1 MSDNTA
7 LLVIDVQV
15 GLIDDPSDPA
25 YNPQMVLA
33 NIAALLAKARAT
45 HTPILFMQHDGDAY
59 EGEELSLAP
68 DSPGWQIHPNVAPLA
83 DEPVLR
89 KRASDSFYQTPLQ
102 DELAARG
109 IQHLVIT
116 GCKTEMCVDTTSR
129 AAVSRGYDVTL
140 VKDAHSTTDSEIM
153 PSFQIVAHH
162 NYTLDDFGT
171 DEHVI
176 VTKDASEVDF
186 S

>member
-1 MSDNTA
+1 MSSNTA

-15 GLIDDPSDPA
+15 GLINDPSEPA
-25 YNPQMVLA
+25 YNAQTVLA
-33 NIAALLAKARAT
+33 NIAGLLAKARTT
-45 HTPILFMQHDGDAY
+45 HTPIIFIQHDGDAY
-59 EGEELSLAP
+59 EGEGLSLAP
-68 DSPGWQIHPNVAPLA
+68 TSPGWQIHPMVAPLN

-89 KRASDSFYQTPLQ
+89 KRASDSFYQTSLQ
-102 DELAARG
+102 DELAARQ

-129 AAVSRGYDVTL
+129 AAISRGFDVTL

-176 VTKDASEVDF
+176 VTKAASEVDF

>member
-1 MSDNTA
+1 MASNTA

-45 HTPILFMQHDGDAY
+45 HTAVLFMQHDGDVY
-59 EGEELSLAP
+59 EGEGLSLAP
-68 DSPGWQIHPNVAPLA
+68 NSPGWQIHSEVAPLA

-116 GCKTEMCVDTTSR
+116 GCKTEMCIDTTSR
-129 AAVSRGYDVTL
+129 AAISRDYDVTL
-140 VKDAHSTTDSEIM
+140 VADAHSTTDSEIM

-171 DEHVI
+171 DEHVV
-176 VTKDASEVDF
+176 VTKAASEVDF

>member
-1 MSDNTA
+1 MSKNTA

-25 YNPQMVLA
+25 YNAQIVLS
-33 NIAALLAKARAT
+33 NIAELLKKARAT
-45 HTPILFMQHDGDAY
+45 HTPVLFLQHDGDAY
-59 EGEELSLAP
+59 EGEGLGLTP
-68 DSPGWQIHPNVAPLA
+68 HSPGWQIHPTVTPLT

-89 KRASDSFYQTPLQ
+89 KRASDSFYRTALQ
-102 DELAARG
+102 NELVARG

-129 AAVSRGYDVTL
+129 TAISRGYDVTL

-153 PSFQIVAHH
+153 PSSQIVAHH

-176 VTKDASEVDF
+176 VTKAASEVEF
-186 S
+186 